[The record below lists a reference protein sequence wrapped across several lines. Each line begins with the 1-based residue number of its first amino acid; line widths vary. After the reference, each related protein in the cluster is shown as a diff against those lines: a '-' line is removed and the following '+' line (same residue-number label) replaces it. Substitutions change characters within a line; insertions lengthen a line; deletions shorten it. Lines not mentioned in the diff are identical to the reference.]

1 MSKILFKKKTIDE
14 KSIYYEILEN
24 GFRIYIGNKNFPS
37 IEQLEPYIPDEDKTY
52 EENAIDMCESLC
64 SIQKE
69 SKDFNTR
76 LTTVEANMDYLMLLN
91 DPDSV
96 TETTTE

>member
-1 MSKILFKKKTIDE
+1 MIERI
-14 KSIYYEILEN
+14 N
-24 GFRIYIGNKNFPS
+24 GTYNVGIYIRLS
-37 IEQLEPYIPDEDKTY
+37 REDEDKTY

-91 DPDSV
+91 DPDSTSETV
-96 TETTTE
+96 TE